1 MEMRVRQSRQKAQ
14 HEQRQVSWK
23 YRICTLEFMVKKKKG
38 DMINI
43 FKRMI

>member
-23 YRICTLEFMVKKKKG
+23 YRICTLEFMVKKG
-38 DMINI
+38 DVINI